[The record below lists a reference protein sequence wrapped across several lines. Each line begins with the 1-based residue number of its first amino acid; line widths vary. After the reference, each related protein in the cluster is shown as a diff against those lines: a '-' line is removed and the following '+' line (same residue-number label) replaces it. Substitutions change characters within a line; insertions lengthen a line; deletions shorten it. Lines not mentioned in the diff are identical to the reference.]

1 MDTDAT
7 WSAVYARI
15 IHERLLQRP
24 ILSPGAAF
32 FIRFPARG
40 GSSASDEERQL

>member
-7 WSAVYARI
+7 WSAGYPRI
-15 IHERLLQRP
+15 IHEHLLQRP

-32 FIRFPARG
+32 LIRSPAPG